1 MFIALRVIVSFT
13 LIAIVRIRPPGS
25 AATSLSFV
33 LIAVGL
39 VYFGLSTGTVV
50 VLTTLH
56 SSTSPFHLVVQT
68 HYAETASWTRGVAR
82 VREDTY
88 SGLALLGTRQE
99 RRGGQSLVLKNMF
112 SRTLRGGAAQGTSAA
127 GGLPPALARVIPSLV
142 VWAEDVSFSVR
153 ALFLSTVA
161 HG

>member
-127 GGLPPALARVIPSLV
+127 GLPPALTRVIPSLV
-142 VWAEDVSFSVR
+142 VWTGDVSFSVR